1 LLTGCGLPNF
11 PHGALAILVISCRCR
26 EKSVYASYT
35 LAVLLAI
42 HSAWQHRTILE
53 SIRQAEGPN
62 GYNLNVGIVVNGL
75 IGLLGF
81 ALGPHLARGFL
92 QRTSLGL
99 VNQAGPWCAD
109 VTACMARH
117 ALNPMIVLRVGSLFS
132 QSDFR
137 E

>member
-1 LLTGCGLPNF
+1 M
-11 PHGALAILVISCRCR
+11 
-26 EKSVYASYT
+26 
-35 LAVLLAI
+35 
-42 HSAWQHRTILE
+42 
-53 SIRQAEGPN
+53 
-62 GYNLNVGIVVNGL
+62 VVNGL
-75 IGLLGF
+75 IGLQGF
-81 ALGPHLARGFL
+81 LLSPYLARGFP
-92 QRTSLGL
+92 QRTSLVL